1 MSITAGPRDSNRP
14 PTHPGFLLADTVI
27 PATGK
32 TKTEIAKLL
41 GISRQQLYA
50 ILDERAPVSP
60 AVAVRLGKLFGNG
73 PGLWLRM
80 QVAYDI
86 WEAEQKVD
94 VSSIPTLTAA

>member
-1 MSITAGPRDSNRP
+1 LASHPAKRDTTRP

-32 TKTEIAKLL
+32 TKSEIARLL

-60 AVAVRLGKLFGNG
+60 AVAVKLGKLFGNG
-73 PGLWLRM
+73 AGLWARM
-80 QVAYDI
+80 QSAYDV
-86 WEAEQKVD
+86 WEAEQNLD
-94 VSSIPTLTAA
+94 ISGIPTLTAA